1 MDRTTINKIEGVN
14 VTLETVLGLAQTISD
29 LIENDISLF
38 NIYPSNDEGEKWRM
52 KRLGSKL
59 NALSSATITA
69 TEKAQQQI
77 DLVVNELLK
86 GGDTECN

>member
-1 MDRTTINKIEGVN
+1 MDRTNINQIESVN

-29 LIENDISLF
+29 LIEDDISLF
-38 NIYPSNDEGEKWRM
+38 NIYPSDDEGEKWRM
-52 KRLGSKL
+52 KRLGNKL

>member
-1 MDRTTINKIEGVN
+1 MDRTTINQIEGVN

-86 GGDTECN
+86 GGEK

>member
-1 MDRTTINKIEGVN
+1 MDRTNINQIESVN

-52 KRLGSKL
+52 KRLGSKS

-86 GGDTECN
+86 GGVNND

>member
-1 MDRTTINKIEGVN
+1 MDRTTINQI
-14 VTLETVLGLAQTISD
+14 
-29 LIENDISLF
+29 
-38 NIYPSNDEGEKWRM
+38 EGEKWRM

-86 GGDTECN
+86 GGVNND

>member
-1 MDRTTINKIEGVN
+1 MDSTNINQIESVN
-14 VTLETVLGLAQTISD
+14 ITLETVSGLAQTISD
-29 LIENDISLF
+29 LIEDDISLF
-38 NIYPSNDEGEKWRM
+38 NIYPSDDEGEKWQM

-69 TEKAQQQI
+69 TEKFQQQI
-77 DLVVNELLK
+77 DLVGNELLK

>member
-1 MDRTTINKIEGVN
+1 MDRTTINQIEGVN

-59 NALSSATITA
+59 NVLSSATITA

>member
-1 MDRTTINKIEGVN
+1 MDRTTINQIEGVN

-29 LIENDISLF
+29 IVENDISLF
-38 NIYPSNDEGEKWRM
+38 NIYPSDDEGEKWRM

>member
-1 MDRTTINKIEGVN
+1 MDRTTINQIEGVN

-29 LIENDISLF
+29 IVENDIALF
-38 NIYPSNDEGEKWRM
+38 NIYPSDDEGEKWRM